1 VQKIYDLIVRKIDK
15 GQVRLNESMS
25 KHTSFRIGGPADM
38 LIKIGTI
45 SELKY
50 VLKVVKENNVPLT
63 VIRKWLKLASKRPE
77 ELEE

>member
-1 VQKIYDLIVRKIDK
+1 MQKIYDLIVRKIDK